1 MDTIIVKLS
10 LLLGTTARRV
20 PLPGCSSG
28 IANSS
33 NGEIE
38 AGKPVNSVKQFRS
51 FDAMLDLRQLEII
64 GDHFLQVLLAM
75 KHNGAID
82 KTREGFTTLCNR
94 LVCSSDPRINH
105 MSDSWMKQLM
115 QRTIENGQTVDDLL
129 RRSAG
134 IPAEGG
140 GTHSTCI

>member
-10 LLLGTTARRV
+10 LLLGTIARKV
-20 PLPGCSSG
+20 PLPGCISG
-28 IANSS
+28 IADNS

-38 AGKPVNSVKQFRS
+38 AGKLVSSVKQFRR

-64 GDHFLQVLLAM
+64 GNHFLQFLLAM

-82 KTREGFTTLCNR
+82 KTRAGFTTLCNH
-94 LVCSSDPRINH
+94 LLCSSDPRINQ
-105 MSDSWMKQLM
+105 MPESWMKQLM
-115 QRTIENGQTVDDLL
+115 QRKIAKGQTMDDLL